1 MKKIIIF
8 LGAILILSVQNVFA
22 SQYTPTIEKI
32 ENSLFGFTYSNEAE
46 TTRLNRIEEKVYGK
60 TSTAQTQTRVAKL
73 KKDLAADLMGQEIE
87 PKEDTFAQEEDS
99 WVMAKEP
106 AEAAKMDYPVI
117 NELEKQVFNKE
128 FKEQNIKTRLSKL
141 EEKTF
146 GKTYEKEDLSTRVD
160 RLKAE
165 VRPRTFMENKMA
177 KQENSFMNDPIDPM
191 NKNYHLNQY
200 GTPNFNYNAFNNR
213 NKMNYTQNDFDD
225 NFGDNSDFFSS
236 SPNVF
241 KPNKTM
247 SLSKIEKVLYKTKYE
262 NEPTAQRLSR
272 IESSVFGTNFA
283 NDSDSV
289 RMERITSAINAQ
301 KSAKRYDSNRFGQ
314 NMATA
319 FQIGTIILM
328 VLACI
333 L

>member
-8 LGAILILSVQNVFA
+8 LGAILVISTQTAFA
-22 SQYTPTIEKI
+22 SPYTSTIDKI
-32 ENSLFGFTYSNEAE
+32 ENSLFGFTYSNETE

-60 TSTAQTQTRVAKL
+60 TSTAQTQNRVAKL

-87 PKEDTFAQEEDS
+87 PKEDTFAEEEDS
-99 WVMAKEP
+99 WVTAKEP

-117 NELEKQVFNKE
+117 NELERQVFNKE
-128 FKEQNIKTRLSKL
+128 FKDQNIKTRLSNL
-141 EEKTF
+141 ESKTF
-146 GKTYEKEDLSTRVD
+146 GKTYDKEDLSTRVD
-160 RLKAE
+160 RLRAE
-165 VRPRTFMENKMA
+165 IRPQRFMDNKMA
-177 KQENSFMNDPIDPM
+177 KQENSFLNDPIDPM
-191 NKNYHLNQY
+191 SKNYHLNQY
-200 GTPNFNYNAFNNR
+200 GTPNFNYDAYNRR
-213 NKMNYTQNDFDD
+213 NKMSYQDDFGD
-225 NFGDNSDFFSS
+225 NFGDDSNFFSS

-241 KPNKTM
+241 KQDKTM

-283 NDSDSV
+283 SDSDSV
-289 RMERITSAINAQ
+289 RMERISSAINAQ
-301 KSAKRYDSNRFGQ
+301 KSAKKYDSNRFGQ

>member
-8 LGAILILSVQNVFA
+8 LVSILILSVQNVFA

-60 TSTAQTQTRVAKL
+60 TSTAQIQNRVAKL
-73 KKDLAADLMGQEIE
+73 KKDLATDLMGQEIE

-99 WVMAKEP
+99 WITAKEP

-128 FKEQNIKTRLSKL
+128 FKGQNIKTRLSKL

-177 KQENSFMNDPIDPM
+177 KQENTFMNDPIDPM

-213 NKMNYTQNDFDD
+213 SKMNYTQDDFDD
-225 NFGDNSDFFSS
+225 NFGDDSNFFSS
-236 SPNVF
+236 NPNVF

-262 NEPTAQRLSR
+262 NEPTNQRLSR